1 MSRQRERDQGRRGS
15 VESEALDDAM
25 VMLRDVVKTYEMGEL
40 EVVAVDGVDLT
51 VERGEFVA
59 IVGPSGSGKTT
70 LLNLIGCLDK
80 PTSGTYHLAGRDV
93 AKMPDR
99 QLSRLRGR
107 EIGFVFQNYSLL
119 QRDTALHNVQMPR
132 YYAEGRGDRQ
142 RALAL
147 LDRVG
152 LSHRAR
158 HRPVELS
165 GGEQQRVA
173 IARALMNEPKL
184 LLADEPTGNLDSK
197 SGASLMDLLT
207 ELNEDDGLTVI
218 VVTHD
223 PAISARARRVVSMM
237 DGRVVDDTGLVSRP
251 A

>member
-1 MSRQRERDQGRRGS
+1 MSREKRAKEQ
-15 VESEALDDAM
+15 VEQQKHDGTMIALEQ
-25 VMLRDVVKTYEMGEL
+25 VVKTYEMGEL
-40 EVVAVDGVDLT
+40 EVVAVAGVDLT
-51 VERGEFVA
+51 IKRGEFVA

-80 PTSGTYHLAGRDV
+80 PSSGSYHLAGQNVGAMR
-93 AKMPDR
+93 DR
-99 QLSRLRGR
+99 QLSRMRGR

-119 QRDTALHNVQMPR
+119 QRDTALHNVQVPR
-132 YYAEGRGDRQ
+132 YYAEGKGDRQ

-147 LDRVG
+147 LERVG
-152 LSHRAR
+152 LAHRAR

-173 IARALMNEPKL
+173 IARALMNEPSL

-197 SGASLMDLLT
+197 SGGSLMDLLT
-207 ELNEDDGLTVI
+207 ELNEDDGLTI
-218 VVTHD
+218 VMVTHD
-223 PAISARARRVVSMM
+223 PAVSARARRVVSMM
-237 DGRVVDDTGLVSRP
+237 DGRVQDDTGPDPMV

>member
-1 MSRQRERDQGRRGS
+1 MSRENRGK
-15 VESEALDDAM
+15 ELIEQQKHDGAMIALDQ
-25 VMLRDVVKTYEMGEL
+25 VVKTYEMGEL
-40 EVVAVDGVDLT
+40 EVVAVAGVDLT
-51 VERGEFVA
+51 IKRGEFVA

-80 PTSGTYHLAGRDV
+80 PTSGSYYLAGQNVGAMR
-93 AKMPDR
+93 DR
-99 QLSRLRGR
+99 QLSRMRGR

-119 QRDTALHNVQMPR
+119 QRDTALHNVQVPR
-132 YYAEGRGDRQ
+132 YYAEGKGDRQ

-147 LDRVG
+147 LERVG
-152 LSHRAR
+152 LAHRAR

-173 IARALMNEPKL
+173 IARALMNEPSL

-197 SGASLMDLLT
+197 SGGSLMDLLT
-207 ELNEDDGLTVI
+207 ELNEEDGLTIVI
-218 VVTHD
+218 VTHD
-223 PAISARARRVVSMM
+223 PAVSARARRVVSMM
-237 DGRVVDDTGLVSRP
+237 DGRVQDDTGPDPRV

>member
-1 MSRQRERDQGRRGS
+1 MSRAKRAKEQ
-15 VESEALDDAM
+15 VEQQKHDGTMIALEQ
-25 VMLRDVVKTYEMGEL
+25 VVKTYEMGEL
-40 EVVAVDGVDLT
+40 EVVAVAGVDLT
-51 VERGEFVA
+51 IKRGEFVA

-80 PTSGTYHLAGRDV
+80 PSSGSYHLAGQNVGAMR
-93 AKMPDR
+93 DR
-99 QLSRLRGR
+99 QLSRMRGR

-119 QRDTALHNVQMPR
+119 QRDTALHNVQVPR
-132 YYAEGRGDRQ
+132 YYAEGKGDRQ

-147 LDRVG
+147 LERVG
-152 LSHRAR
+152 LAHRAR

-173 IARALMNEPKL
+173 IARALMNEPSL

-197 SGASLMDLLT
+197 SGGSLMDLLT
-207 ELNEDDGLTVI
+207 ELNEDDGLTI
-218 VVTHD
+218 VMVTHD
-223 PAISARARRVVSMM
+223 PAVSARARRVVSMM
-237 DGRVVDDTGLVSRP
+237 DGRVQDDTGPDPMV